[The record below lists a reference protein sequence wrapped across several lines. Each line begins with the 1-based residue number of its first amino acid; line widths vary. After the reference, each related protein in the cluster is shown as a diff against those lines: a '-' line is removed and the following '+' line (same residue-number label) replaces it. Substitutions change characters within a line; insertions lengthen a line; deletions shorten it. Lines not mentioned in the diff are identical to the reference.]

1 MSDLWAHQTT
11 YSANYLKWFFTKKIF
26 WEMFPWTEIKIQSF
40 RKQSSKK
47 GLILIGFQK
56 FFCVVNGHEE
66 SDFFVFWIFWL
77 RSFFGHF
84 LRYHGSKKWPEP
96 KKSLKS
102 KISFFMPVNHAK
114 EFLKSVQNQALF
126 SQLFA
131 YPLNFDFGSG
141 NFSEIFLVKNHS
153 KLLVL

>member
-1 MSDLWAHQTT
+1 MGRYTLYIRVISLVLDLWAHQTT
-11 YSANYLKWFFTKKIF
+11 YSTNHLEWFFTKKIF

-56 FFCVVNGHEE
+56 FFCLVNGHEE

-131 YPLNFDFGSG
+131 
-141 NFSEIFLVKNHS
+141 
-153 KLLVL
+153 